1 MGKAARRSVA
11 SDPSSPT
18 LPYHYQHQQ
27 QQQQQQQ
34 PSVPSRSREVHQPD
48 HYYHPSSLSSY
59 SAYTAPVSGSS
70 PVGSWSSGF
79 GSESTEPLVSSAETA
94 IDGDLATAT
103 ASLASSSTPAG
114 PQLQP
119 PRTATLRSASLAPS
133 SLAPAR
139 SSSSHEPV
147 ELGSGGSE
155 PFFIH
160 PSTTATPRRV
170 TPEFSTNQTQVDRER
185 ERLRMEFYATYDVM
199 TGVRIAATLGG
210 FFGLMVFLVIYKSRT
225 RSTAKALKDPTIAA
239 VAAAVIQ
246 EEEERELQEAIEATA
261 FSLLQEELN
270 INYPGLQRDRLL
282 SLGNVSAPPM
292 LSRGRRMSSISGGYS
307 SLLNPSRRFSYSSTR
322 GHRNSVSVSSRVLSA
337 YNMGGSFGQDD
348 YVLES
353 DGEEADDEFDQFT
366 TTAEIGFPTN
376 YLSVPSKCNES
387 RRSSAMT
394 CCSTESSF
402 LERRCSAITLGLS
415 SLPPISRSPSR
426 QQSRDDTADWEPFY
440 PGINIIEPTPKSSP
454 CPSERI
460 AHRSH
465 DFERPSGSG
474 QQQQQRSAERERRRT
489 EEQLLLRA
497 SQPSGLSAT
506 MAGSRPSVALYD
518 ADSSIDCISEY
529 PVGSGCL
536 EDGFGYRQQRPPSSA
551 RNQHLEDLSIAT
563 LRDGRGEAASASTSQ
578 HPYSNSALI
587 SSISGTT
594 AHQSGDGNRGVT
606 VPVRRAPL
614 ASLSSFR
621 MSSADCQD
629 TEPKSCG
636 SDSVF
641 GEDSGA
647 DTDEDLQQFSTD
659 SDELSL
665 TMPYEEEEQLQQQQ
679 QQREDEV
686 VVMVGEKG
694 ARSGRSSALY
704 RRQSTLAQCED
715 EELDNVVT
723 STTTYEVEYDGRRR
737 LPSTHHHQQQQQQQ
751 QPTTDTS
758 YLSSLSISN
767 RSDRAA
773 SGGNRIETKA
783 IIERQHPNDSRRRQS
798 PLGAIPKT
806 TMTTAEQQRTV
817 RTANTPIVTVHA
829 PDDDERPAV
838 TSRHTAAPDPGGRCS
853 SSSSAATK
861 RNNSGG
867 SVRSDSC
874 STGSNARQQHQQQQ
888 QQQQRN
894 VEVNVIIKE
903 SSGSGNTN
911 TTITPSS
918 SSTTTTT
925 GIKSPSVI
933 LELPILA
940 IDEDDDPS
948 SAAGPLSANDPCIP
962 GPSRKWSKET
972 LF

>member
-18 LPYHYQHQQ
+18 LPYHYQQQEHQQ
-27 QQQQQQQ
+27 QQQQHHQRQ
-34 PSVPSRSREVHQPD
+34 VHQQE
-48 HYYHPSSLSSY
+48 HLYYPSSLSYSSY
-59 SAYTAPVSGSS
+59 TPSSPSSPSSASSFAAADSFTGSS
-70 PVGSWSSGF
+70 FPI
-79 GSESTEPLVSSAETA
+79 P
-94 IDGDLATAT
+94 
-103 ASLASSSTPAG
+103 SLAFSSTPAG
-114 PQLQP
+114 PQLQA
-119 PRTATLRSASLAPS
+119 PRTATLQSAPPGFSSSSLAPS
-133 SLAPAR
+133 GAL
-139 SSSSHEPV
+139 EP
-147 ELGSGGSE
+147 GSGASE
-155 PFFIH
+155 LFIH
-160 PSTTATPRRV
+160 SSTAATPNRNI
-170 TPEFSTNQTQVDRER
+170 TPEFSTPITVTSPIAVPSKSGPPVTEPTLPTQATLLPSFRLSSNQTQVARER

-282 SLGNVSAPPM
+282 SLGNISAPPM

-366 TTAEIGFPTN
+366 TTAEIGYPSN
-376 YLSVPSKCNES
+376 YLSVPNKCNES

-426 QQSRDDTADWEPFY
+426 QQSRDDTTDWEPFY
-440 PGINIIEPTPKSSP
+440 PGINIIEATPKSSP

-465 DFERPSGSG
+465 GADSERPSTSRG
-474 QQQQQRSAERERRRT
+474 RSASHFLT
-489 EEQLLLRA
+489 P
-497 SQPSGLSAT
+497 QPSTSGGARVI
-506 MAGSRPSVALYD
+506 APLYD
-518 ADSSIDCISEY
+518 DSSIDCISEY
-529 PVGSGCL
+529 PIGSTV
-536 EDGFGYRQQRPPSSA
+536 EDGFGYRQRQQP
-551 RNQHLEDLSIAT
+551 
-563 LRDGRGEAASASTSQ
+563 STSGSRHYTNGRDDVSLANGVLHQ
-578 HPYSNSALI
+578 QRTVAESRNAATTVHANNSSNSGNINHNSMAHPG
-587 SSISGTT
+587 SSSVG
-594 AHQSGDGNRGVT
+594 A
-606 VPVRRAPL
+606 VRRAPL
-614 ASLSSFR
+614 ASLSSFK
-621 MSSADCQD
+621 MSSIDCQD
-629 TEPKSCG
+629 TEPKSGG

-665 TMPYEEEEQLQQQQ
+665 TMPYEEDEESHGAQQQPRV
-679 QQREDEV
+679 QR
-686 VVMVGEKG
+686 MGG
-694 ARSGRSSALY
+694 PTRGSLY
-704 RRQSTLAQCED
+704 RRQSTLAQGDEED
-715 EELDNVVT
+715 EDGGTLLPRDDRPAGHERSVYELEHELD
-723 STTTYEVEYDGRRR
+723 DR
-737 LPSTHHHQQQQQQQ
+737 QQQQQLH
-751 QPTTDTS
+751 QPATDTS

-767 RSDRAA
+767 RSGPKAGSRSSDRC
-773 SGGNRIETKA
+773 GPGVGKRIETKA
-783 IIERQHPNDSRRRQS
+783 IIERQQPNDSVGGSYNTTGSSIQQRQS
-798 PLGAIPKT
+798 PLGAIPKVPLETERKRGTRTST
-806 TMTTAEQQRTV
+806 TTSTALPPT
-817 RTANTPIVTVHA
+817 VTVHL
-829 PDDDERPAV
+829 PDDDRP
-838 TSRHTAAPDPGGRCS
+838 TGTGSRRS
-853 SSSSAATK
+853 E
-861 RNNSGG
+861 
-867 SVRSDSC
+867 SDS
-874 STGSNARQQHQQQQ
+874 STRPGSSESMRQQQQ
-888 QQQQRN
+888 C
-894 VEVNVIIKE
+894 VEVNVIIK
-903 SSGSGNTN
+903 N
-911 TTITPSS
+911 SS
-918 SSTTTTT
+918 SSSNTT
-925 GIKSPSVI
+925 IKSPSVI

-940 IDEDDDPS
+940 IDEDEDPS
-948 SAAGPLSANDPCIP
+948 SSAPALSANDPCIP

>member
-18 LPYHYQHQQ
+18 LPYHYQHQH
-27 QQQQQQQ
+27 Q
-34 PSVPSRSREVHQPD
+34 PSVPSRSREVHQAE
-48 HYYHPSSLSSY
+48 HYYDPSPLSY

-70 PVGSWSSGF
+70 FASSSSSSSSWASDF
-79 GSESTEPLVSSAETA
+79 ESESTEPLVSESGETV
-94 IDGDLATAT
+94 IDAGDSATAT
-103 ASLASSSTPAG
+103 ASLASPSTPAG
-114 PQLQP
+114 PQLQA
-119 PRTATLRSASLAPS
+119 PRTATLQSASFAPS

-139 SSSSHEPV
+139 GSSSHEPA

-170 TPEFSTNQTQVDRER
+170 TPEFSTTNQTQVDRER

-460 AHRSH
+460 AHRTTH
-465 DFERPSGSG
+465 DYERSSSTAPSG
-474 QQQQQRSAERERRRT
+474 QQQQQQRSTERERHRGAQ
-489 EEQLLLRA
+489 EEQLLRPTA
-497 SQPSGLSAT
+497 S
-506 MAGSRPSVALYD
+506 GSRPSVALYD

-529 PVGSGCL
+529 PIGSGCL

-551 RNQHLEDLSIAT
+551 RPNSHLEDLSIVT
-563 LRDGRGEAASASTSQ
+563 LRGSQ
-578 HPYSNSALI
+578 RPYSHSALI
-587 SSISGTT
+587 SSISSTT
-594 AHQSGDGNRGVT
+594 AAHQHQADTSHGAGAGVGAGGVT
-606 VPVRRAPL
+606 VPVGRAPL

-665 TMPYEEEEQLQQQQ
+665 TMPYEDEEEHQA
-679 QQREDEV
+679 QREE
-686 VVMVGEKG
+686 GEKG
-694 ARSGRSSALY
+694 ARSGRCSALY
-704 RRQSTLAQCED
+704 RRQSTLAQCEGE
-715 EELDNVVT
+715 EELDNVAT
-723 STTTYEVEYDGRRR
+723 PTTTYEVEYDDRRR
-737 LPSTHHHQQQQQQQ
+737 LPHHHHQQQQQQQQ

-758 YLSSLSISN
+758 YISSLSISN
-767 RSDRAA
+767 RSDRAT

-783 IIERQHPNDSRRRQS
+783 IIERQHLNDSRRRQS

-806 TMTTAEQQRTV
+806 TVAVTRDEQQQRTV
-817 RTANTPIVTVHA
+817 RAPSTPIVTVHA
-829 PDDDERPAV
+829 PDDDDRPPV
-838 TSRHTAAPDPGGRCS
+838 TSHRHPTASVSRHTVDDPAGRCS
-853 SSSSAATK
+853 SSSSSAPK
-861 RNNSGG
+861 RGS
-867 SVRSDSC
+867 SVRSDAS
-874 STGSNARQQHQQQQ
+874 SVANARQQH
-888 QQQQRN
+888 QQQRN
-894 VEVNVIIKE
+894 VEVNVIIKG

-911 TTITPSS
+911 TT
-918 SSTTTTT
+918 STTTTTTSTTT

>member
-18 LPYHYQHQQ
+18 LPYHYQQAQQ

-34 PSVPSRSREVHQPD
+34 QQHQHQRQVHQQE
-48 HYYHPSSLSSY
+48 HLYYPSSLSYSSY
-59 SAYTAPVSGSS
+59 TPSSPSSPSSYAAADSFTGSS
-70 PVGSWSSGF
+70 YPI
-79 GSESTEPLVSSAETA
+79 P
-94 IDGDLATAT
+94 
-103 ASLASSSTPAG
+103 SLAFSSTPAG
-114 PQLQP
+114 PQLQA
-119 PRTATLRSASLAPS
+119 PRTATLQSAPPAFGSS
-133 SLAPAR
+133 SLAPGGGAIA
-139 SSSSHEPV
+139 P
-147 ELGSGGSE
+147 GSGASE
-155 PFFIH
+155 LFIH
-160 PSTTATPRRV
+160 SSTAATPNSNI
-170 TPEFSTNQTQVDRER
+170 TPEFSNQTQVDRER

-282 SLGNVSAPPM
+282 SLGNISAPPM

-366 TTAEIGFPTN
+366 TTAEIGYPSN
-376 YLSVPSKCNES
+376 YLSVPNKCNES

-426 QQSRDDTADWEPFY
+426 QQSRDDTTDWEPFY
-440 PGINIIEPTPKSSP
+440 PGINIIEATPKSSP

-465 DFERPSGSG
+465 GAGADSDRPSTSRGRSNHFLTPQASTSSG
-474 QQQQQRSAERERRRT
+474 GPRVIA
-489 EEQLLLRA
+489 
-497 SQPSGLSAT
+497 P
-506 MAGSRPSVALYD
+506 LYD
-518 ADSSIDCISEY
+518 DSSIDCISEY
-529 PVGSGCL
+529 PIGRTVE
-536 EDGFGYRQQRPPSSA
+536 EDDDEGFGYRQRQAGSSTGRHYTNGRDDVSLANGAVHRGLPPGS
-551 RNQHLEDLSIAT
+551 NAT
-563 LRDGRGEAASASTSQ
+563 VHTNNS
-578 HPYSNSALI
+578 SNSAI
-587 SSISGTT
+587 INHSTSVVHPSGSSGG
-594 AHQSGDGNRGVT
+594 A
-606 VPVRRAPL
+606 RRAPL
-614 ASLSSFR
+614 ASLSSFK
-621 MSSADCQD
+621 MSSIDCQD
-629 TEPKSCG
+629 TEPKSG
-636 SDSVF
+636 ASDSVF

-665 TMPYEEEEQLQQQQ
+665 TMPYEEDEESHHGTQA
-679 QQREDEV
+679 QRV
-686 VVMVGEKG
+686 QRTGG
-694 ARSGRSSALY
+694 PSRGSLY
-704 RRQSTLAQCED
+704 RRQSTLAQGDEED
-715 EELDNVVT
+715 EDDGTLLPRDDRPCGPERSVYELEHELD
-723 STTTYEVEYDGRRR
+723 DHR
-737 LPSTHHHQQQQQQQ
+737 QQQQQLH

-758 YLSSLSISN
+758 YISSLSISN
-767 RSDRAA
+767 RSGSTSKAGSRSSDR
-773 SGGNRIETKA
+773 GPGVGKRIETKA
-783 IIERQHPNDSRRRQS
+783 IIERQQPNDSGRGGAGAIQQQRQS
-798 PLGAIPKT
+798 PLGAIPKVPLESLDRKRGGGRAPAT
-806 TMTTAEQQRTV
+806 STGTMAVPPTV
-817 RTANTPIVTVHA
+817 MVHL
-829 PDDDERPAV
+829 PDDDRPC
-838 TSRHTAAPDPGGRCS
+838 GGSGS
-853 SSSSAATK
+853 SSRRSEPDSSST
-861 RNNSGG
+861 RTGG
-867 SVRSDSC
+867 SAESI
-874 STGSNARQQHQQQQ
+874 ARQQEQQC
-888 QQQQRN
+888 
-894 VEVNVIIKE
+894 VEVNVIIK
-903 SSGSGNTN
+903 N
-911 TTITPSS
+911 SS
-918 SSTTTTT
+918 SSSNTT
-925 GIKSPSVI
+925 IKSPSVI

-948 SAAGPLSANDPCIP
+948 SSAAPALSANDPCIP

>member
-18 LPYHYQHQQ
+18 LLPPYHHYQHQPQ
-27 QQQQQQQ
+27 QHHQQQ
-34 PSVPSRSREVHQPD
+34 PPSVPRRSREVHQPE
-48 HYYHPSSLSSY
+48 HYYHPSSLSY
-59 SAYTAPVSGSS
+59 SAYTAPASGSPS
-70 PVGSWSSGF
+70 FASASSSSSSSSYWASGF
-79 GSESTEPLVSSAETA
+79 GSESTEPLVSSEEAAT
-94 IDGDLATAT
+94 IDEDSATAT

-114 PQLQP
+114 PQLQA
-119 PRTATLRSASLAPS
+119 PRTATLQSASFGPS
-133 SLAPAR
+133 SLAPGR
-139 SSSSHEPV
+139 SSSSHEPAD
-147 ELGSGGSE
+147 LGSGGSE

-160 PSTTATPRRV
+160 PSTTATPRHV

-460 AHRSH
+460 AHRTH
-465 DFERPSGSG
+465 DYERPSTSG
-474 QQQQQRSAERERRRT
+474 NGTGGHQQRSAADRERERRRA
-489 EEQLLLRA
+489 EEQLLR
-497 SQPSGLSAT
+497 PSAT
-506 MAGSRPSVALYD
+506 AVGARSAAPYAD

-529 PVGSGCL
+529 PIGSGCL
-536 EDGFGYRQQRPPSSA
+536 EDGFGYRQQRPPSTA
-551 RNQHLEDLSIAT
+551 RHSSHLEDLSIAT
-563 LRDGRGEAASASTSQ
+563 LRDARCGTAGTGQ

-587 SSISGTT
+587 ISSISSTTGHQGT
-594 AHQSGDGNRGVT
+594 NGVT

-641 GEDSGA
+641 GDDSGA

-665 TMPYEEEEQLQQQQ
+665 TMPYEEEEEEAVQQQ
-679 QQREDEV
+679 EEKA
-686 VVMVGEKG
+686 VGEKG
-694 ARSGRSSALY
+694 MRSGRSSALY
-704 RRQSTLAQCED
+704 RRQSTLAQGED
-715 EELDNVVT
+715 ELELDNVA
-723 STTTYEVEYDGRRR
+723 STTTFEVEHDDRRR
-737 LPSTHHHQQQQQQQ
+737 PPHHQQQ
-751 QPTTDTS
+751 
-758 YLSSLSISN
+758 
-767 RSDRAA
+767 
-773 SGGNRIETKA
+773 
-783 IIERQHPNDSRRRQS
+783 H
-798 PLGAIPKT
+798 
-806 TMTTAEQQRTV
+806 
-817 RTANTPIVTVHA
+817 
-829 PDDDERPAV
+829 
-838 TSRHTAAPDPGGRCS
+838 
-853 SSSSAATK
+853 
-861 RNNSGG
+861 
-867 SVRSDSC
+867 
-874 STGSNARQQHQQQQ
+874 
-888 QQQQRN
+888 
-894 VEVNVIIKE
+894 
-903 SSGSGNTN
+903 
-911 TTITPSS
+911 
-918 SSTTTTT
+918 
-925 GIKSPSVI
+925 PSVI

-948 SAAGPLSANDPCIP
+948 SAAGSLSANDPCIP

>member
-18 LPYHYQHQQ
+18 LPYHYQQEQQ
-27 QQQQQQQ
+27 QQQGQHHQRQVHQQQ
-34 PSVPSRSREVHQPD
+34 EHL
-48 HYYHPSSLSSY
+48 YYSSSLSYPSSY
-59 SAYTAPVSGSS
+59 TPSS
-70 PVGSWSSGF
+70 PSSPSSSFTDSGF
-79 GSESTEPLVSSAETA
+79 TGSGYP
-94 IDGDLATAT
+94 IP
-103 ASLASSSTPAG
+103 SLAFSSTPAG
-114 PQLQP
+114 PQLQA
-119 PRTATLRSASLAPS
+119 PRTATLQSAPPGYSSS
-133 SLAPAR
+133 SLAPGGAA
-139 SSSSHEPV
+139 EP
-147 ELGSGGSE
+147 GSGASE
-155 PFFIH
+155 LFIH
-160 PSTTATPRRV
+160 SSTAATPNSNI
-170 TPEFSTNQTQVDRER
+170 TPEFSNQTQVDRER

-282 SLGNVSAPPM
+282 SLGNISAPPM

-366 TTAEIGFPTN
+366 TTAEIGYPSN
-376 YLSVPSKCNES
+376 YLSVPNKCNES

-426 QQSRDDTADWEPFY
+426 QQSRDDTTDWEPFY
-440 PGINIIEPTPKSSP
+440 PGINIIEATPKSSP

-460 AHRSH
+460 AHRGHHHHGADS
-465 DFERPSGSG
+465 DRPSTSRG
-474 QQQQQRSAERERRRT
+474 RSASQFLT
-489 EEQLLLRA
+489 P
-497 SQPSGLSAT
+497 QPSTSSGGTRVIAP
-506 MAGSRPSVALYD
+506 AYD
-518 ADSSIDCISEY
+518 DGSIDCISEY
-529 PVGSGCL
+529 PVGSGL
-536 EDGFGYRQQRPPSSA
+536 EDGFGYRPTRQRAQP
-551 RNQHLEDLSIAT
+551 
-563 LRDGRGEAASASTSQ
+563 STSGTR
-578 HPYSNSALI
+578 PYSNGRPADDVSLANVGILLQRSVAEPRSVTAHATNNSSNSANVNH
-587 SSISGTT
+587 STT
-594 AHQSGDGNRGVT
+594 A
-606 VPVRRAPL
+606 VRRAPL
-614 ASLSSFR
+614 ASLSSFK
-621 MSSADCQD
+621 MSSIDCQD
-629 TEPKSCG
+629 TDPKSGG

-665 TMPYEEEEQLQQQQ
+665 TMPYEEDEESHGG
-679 QQREDEV
+679 QQRV
-686 VVMVGEKG
+686 QRTG
-694 ARSGRSSALY
+694 GRGSLY
-704 RRQSTLAQCED
+704 RRQSTLAQGDELEEEEED
-715 EELDNVVT
+715 GGTLLPCGNDRSVYELEHELDV
-723 STTTYEVEYDGRRR
+723 R
-737 LPSTHHHQQQQQQQ
+737 QQQLLHH

-767 RSDRAA
+767 RSGSKGRASERGVQPA
-773 SGGNRIETKA
+773 PTSGPGVGKRIETKA
-783 IIERQHPNDSRRRQS
+783 IIERQQPNDSSGRGGSYTAGGSNLQQQQQQRQS
-798 PLGAIPKT
+798 PLGAIPKGTRT
-806 TMTTAEQQRTV
+806 TTTTASGPPPTV
-817 RTANTPIVTVHA
+817 MVHL
-829 PDDDERPAV
+829 PDDDRPSGS
-838 TSRHTAAPDPGGRCS
+838 SRRSAESDS
-853 SSSSAATK
+853 SSRPSS
-861 RNNSGG
+861 SGE
-867 SVRSDSC
+867 S
-874 STGSNARQQHQQQQ
+874 ARQHQQC
-888 QQQQRN
+888 
-894 VEVNVIIKE
+894 VEVNVIIK
-903 SSGSGNTN
+903 N
-911 TTITPSS
+911 SS
-918 SSTTTTT
+918 SSSNTT
-925 GIKSPSVI
+925 IKSPSVI

-948 SAAGPLSANDPCIP
+948 SSAPALSANDPCIP

>member
-18 LPYHYQHQQ
+18 LPYHYQQEQQ
-27 QQQQQQQ
+27 QQQQYQQQ
-34 PSVPSRSREVHQPD
+34 QHHQRQVHQQE
-48 HYYHPSSLSSY
+48 HLYYPSSLSYSSYTPSSPSSPSSASIYAAADAYTGASY
-59 SAYTAPVSGSS
+59 SVP
-70 PVGSWSSGF
+70 
-79 GSESTEPLVSSAETA
+79 
-94 IDGDLATAT
+94 
-103 ASLASSSTPAG
+103 SLAFSSTPAG
-114 PQLQP
+114 PQLQA
-119 PRTATLRSASLAPS
+119 PRTATLQSAPPAIGAS
-133 SLAPAR
+133 SLAPGAAEPAR
-139 SSSSHEPV
+139 SGTSD
-147 ELGSGGSE
+147 L
-155 PFFIH
+155 FIH
-160 PSTTATPRRV
+160 SSTAATPHSNI
-170 TPEFSTNQTQVDRER
+170 TPEFSNQTQVDRER

-282 SLGNVSAPPM
+282 SLGNISAPPM

-366 TTAEIGFPTN
+366 TTAEIGYPSN
-376 YLSVPSKCNES
+376 YLSVPNKCNES

-426 QQSRDDTADWEPFY
+426 QQSRDDTTDWEPFY
-440 PGINIIEPTPKSSP
+440 PGINIIEATPKSSP

-460 AHRSH
+460 AHRIH
-465 DFERPSGSG
+465 GPDLDPRPSTSRG
-474 QQQQQRSAERERRRT
+474 RT
-489 EEQLLLRA
+489 GQLLTA
-497 SQPSGLSAT
+497 QPSTSGGPRVVTS
-506 MAGSRPSVALYD
+506 LYD
-518 ADSSIDCISEY
+518 DSSIDCISEY
-529 PVGSGCL
+529 PIGSTI
-536 EDGFGYRQQRPPSSA
+536 EDGFGYRQRQQP
-551 RNQHLEDLSIAT
+551 
-563 LRDGRGEAASASTSQ
+563 STSTARHYGNGRSDDVSLANGSTLHQ
-578 HPYSNSALI
+578 PRTANVAESRNATVHTNTSSNSANI
-587 SSISGTT
+587 NHSTTVHPSG
-594 AHQSGDGNRGVT
+594 SGGGGGGA
-606 VPVRRAPL
+606 VRRAPL
-614 ASLSSFR
+614 ASLSSFK
-621 MSSADCQD
+621 MSSIDCQD

-665 TMPYEEEEQLQQQQ
+665 TMPYEDDEESHDPQ
-679 QQREDEV
+679 QQRV
-686 VVMVGEKG
+686 QRAGG
-694 ARSGRSSALY
+694 PSRGSLY
-704 RRQSTLAQCED
+704 RRQSTLAQGDDED
-715 EELDNVVT
+715 EDVGTLLPRDERPGGSACTMYEIEHELND
-723 STTTYEVEYDGRRR
+723 R
-737 LPSTHHHQQQQQQQ
+737 HQHQLQ

-758 YLSSLSISN
+758 YLSSLSISH
-767 RSDRAA
+767 RSGTKAGTRSSER
-773 SGGNRIETKA
+773 SGPGVGKRIETKA
-783 IIERQHPNDSRRRQS
+783 IIERQQPNDNGASFTSSGSNQPRQS
-798 PLGAIPKT
+798 PLGAIPKVPLESDRTKRASGSMQTRTPT
-806 TMTTAEQQRTV
+806 TMSTAVPPT
-817 RTANTPIVTVHA
+817 VTVHL
-829 PDDDERPAV
+829 PDDDRP
-838 TSRHTAAPDPGGRCS
+838 SGS
-853 SSSSAATK
+853 SSR
-861 RNNSGG
+861 RNASEPDSRPGNSE
-867 SVRSDSC
+867 V
-874 STGSNARQQHQQQQ
+874 ARHHQQQQ
-888 QQQQRN
+888 QQQC
-894 VEVNVIIKE
+894 VEVNVIIK
-903 SSGSGNTN
+903 N
-911 TTITPSS
+911 SS
-918 SSTTTTT
+918 SSNTT
-925 GIKSPSVI
+925 IKSPSVI

-948 SAAGPLSANDPCIP
+948 SSAPALSANDPCIP

>member
-18 LPYHYQHQQ
+18 LPYHYQQEQQ

-34 PSVPSRSREVHQPD
+34 HHQRQVHPQE
-48 HYYHPSSLSSY
+48 HLYYPSSLSYSSY
-59 SAYTAPVSGSS
+59 TPSSPSSPSVSAYADSFAGASYPV
-70 PVGSWSSGF
+70 P
-79 GSESTEPLVSSAETA
+79 
-94 IDGDLATAT
+94 
-103 ASLASSSTPAG
+103 SLAFSSTPAG
-114 PQLQP
+114 PQLQA
-119 PRTATLRSASLAPS
+119 PRTATLQSGPPTFGSS
-133 SLAPAR
+133 SLAPGG
-139 SSSSHEPV
+139 PV
-147 ELGSGGSE
+147 EPGSGVNDLFLHS
-155 PFFIH
+155 
-160 PSTTATPRRV
+160 STAATPNSNI
-170 TPEFSTNQTQVDRER
+170 TPKFSNQTQVDRER

-282 SLGNVSAPPM
+282 SLGNISAPPM

-366 TTAEIGFPTN
+366 TTAEIGYPSN
-376 YLSVPSKCNES
+376 YLSVPNKCNES

-426 QQSRDDTADWEPFY
+426 QQSRDDTTDWEPFY
-440 PGINIIEPTPKSSP
+440 PGINIIEATPKSSP

-460 AHRSH
+460 AHRIHGTDS
-465 DFERPSGSG
+465 ERPSTSRGS
-474 QQQQQRSAERERRRT
+474 RT
-489 EEQLLLRA
+489 NQLLTP
-497 SQPSGLSAT
+497 QPSTSGGGPRVISA
-506 MAGSRPSVALYD
+506 PLYD
-518 ADSSIDCISEY
+518 DSSIDCISEY
-529 PVGSGCL
+529 PIGSTL
-536 EDGFGYRQQRPPSSA
+536 EDGFGYRQRQQASS
-551 RNQHLEDLSIAT
+551 T
-563 LRDGRGEAASASTSQ
+563 ASTRHYGNGRSDEISLANGSVLHQ
-578 HPYSNSALI
+578 PRTVNVAETRNATVHTNTSSNSANI
-587 SSISGTT
+587 NHASGSSG
-594 AHQSGDGNRGVT
+594 A
-606 VPVRRAPL
+606 VRRAPL
-614 ASLSSFR
+614 ASLSSFK
-621 MSSADCQD
+621 MSSIDCQD

-665 TMPYEEEEQLQQQQ
+665 TMPYEDDEESHQ
-679 QQREDEV
+679 QQRIQR
-686 VVMVGEKG
+686 VGPSRG
-694 ARSGRSSALY
+694 SLY
-704 RRQSTLAQCED
+704 RRQSTLAQGDDED
-715 EELDNVVT
+715 EDDGTLLPRDDVRPHGGTEPLSVYELEHELND
-723 STTTYEVEYDGRRR
+723 RQQ
-737 LPSTHHHQQQQQQQ
+737 HQMHQV
-751 QPTTDTS
+751 PTTDTS
-758 YLSSLSISN
+758 YLSSLSISH
-767 RSDRAA
+767 RSGTKA
-773 SGGNRIETKA
+773 SAGSRSSERSGPGVGKRIETKA
-783 IIERQHPNDSRRRQS
+783 IIERQQPNDSGSNQPRQS
-798 PLGAIPKT
+798 PLGAIPKVPLETDRKRTMLQTRTPST
-806 TMTTAEQQRTV
+806 TTTTATTV
-817 RTANTPIVTVHA
+817 PPTVTVHL
-829 PDDDERPAV
+829 PDDDRPC
-838 TSRHTAAPDPGGRCS
+838 GS
-853 SSSSAATK
+853 SSSSRRSEPGPST
-861 RNNSGG
+861 RPGSSG
-867 SVRSDSC
+867 V
-874 STGSNARQQHQQQQ
+874 TRQQHC
-888 QQQQRN
+888 
-894 VEVNVIIKE
+894 VEVNVIIK
-903 SSGSGNTN
+903 N
-911 TTITPSS
+911 SS
-918 SSTTTTT
+918 SSSSNNNNNNTT
-925 GIKSPSVI
+925 IKSPSVI

-940 IDEDDDPS
+940 IDEDEDPS
-948 SAAGPLSANDPCIP
+948 SSAPPLSANDPCIP

>member
-18 LPYHYQHQQ
+18 LPYHYQQEQHQQ
-27 QQQQQQQ
+27 QQGQHHQRQVHQQQ
-34 PSVPSRSREVHQPD
+34 D
-48 HYYHPSSLSSY
+48 HLYYSSSLSYPSSY
-59 SAYTAPVSGSS
+59 TPSS
-70 PVGSWSSGF
+70 PSSPSSSFTDSGF
-79 GSESTEPLVSSAETA
+79 TGSGYP
-94 IDGDLATAT
+94 IP
-103 ASLASSSTPAG
+103 SLAFSSTPAG
-114 PQLQP
+114 PQLQA
-119 PRTATLRSASLAPS
+119 PRTATLQSAPPGYSSS
-133 SLAPAR
+133 SLAPGGAA
-139 SSSSHEPV
+139 EP
-147 ELGSGGSE
+147 GSGASE
-155 PFFIH
+155 LFIH
-160 PSTTATPRRV
+160 SSTAATPNSNIA
-170 TPEFSTNQTQVDRER
+170 PEFSNQTQVDRER

-282 SLGNVSAPPM
+282 SLGNISAPPM

-366 TTAEIGFPTN
+366 TTAEIGYPSN
-376 YLSVPSKCNES
+376 YLSVPNKCNES

-426 QQSRDDTADWEPFY
+426 QQSRDDTTDWEPFY
-440 PGINIIEPTPKSSP
+440 PGINIIEATPKSSP

-460 AHRSH
+460 AHRGHHHHGADS
-465 DFERPSGSG
+465 DRPSTSRG
-474 QQQQQRSAERERRRT
+474 RSASQFLT
-489 EEQLLLRA
+489 P
-497 SQPSGLSAT
+497 QPSTSSGGPRVIAP
-506 MAGSRPSVALYD
+506 AYD
-518 ADSSIDCISEY
+518 DGSIDCISEY
-529 PVGSGCL
+529 PVGSGL
-536 EDGFGYRQQRPPSSA
+536 EDGFGYRPTRQRAQP
-551 RNQHLEDLSIAT
+551 
-563 LRDGRGEAASASTSQ
+563 STSGTR
-578 HPYSNSALI
+578 PYSNGRPADDVSLANGGILLQRSVAEPRSVTAHATNNSSNSANVNH
-587 SSISGTT
+587 STT
-594 AHQSGDGNRGVT
+594 A
-606 VPVRRAPL
+606 VRRAPL
-614 ASLSSFR
+614 ASLSSFK
-621 MSSADCQD
+621 MSSIDCQD
-629 TEPKSCG
+629 TDPKSGG

-665 TMPYEEEEQLQQQQ
+665 TMPYEEDEESHGG
-679 QQREDEV
+679 QQRV
-686 VVMVGEKG
+686 QRTG
-694 ARSGRSSALY
+694 GRGSLY
-704 RRQSTLAQCED
+704 RRQSTLAQGDELEEED
-715 EELDNVVT
+715 GGTLLPCGNDRSVYELEHELDV
-723 STTTYEVEYDGRRR
+723 R
-737 LPSTHHHQQQQQQQ
+737 QQQQLHH

-767 RSDRAA
+767 RSGSKGRAGERGVQPA
-773 SGGNRIETKA
+773 ATSGPGVGKRIETKA
-783 IIERQHPNDSRRRQS
+783 IIERQQPNDSSGRGGSYTAGGSNLQQQQQQQRQS
-798 PLGAIPKT
+798 PLGAIPKGTRT
-806 TMTTAEQQRTV
+806 TTTTASGPPPTV
-817 RTANTPIVTVHA
+817 MVHL
-829 PDDDERPAV
+829 PDDDRPSG
-838 TSRHTAAPDPGGRCS
+838 SRRSAESDSSTRPS
-853 SSSSAATK
+853 SSGESA
-861 RNNSGG
+861 R
-867 SVRSDSC
+867 
-874 STGSNARQQHQQQQ
+874 QHQQC
-888 QQQQRN
+888 
-894 VEVNVIIKE
+894 VEVNVIIK
-903 SSGSGNTN
+903 N
-911 TTITPSS
+911 SS
-918 SSTTTTT
+918 SSSNTT
-925 GIKSPSVI
+925 IKSPSVI

-948 SAAGPLSANDPCIP
+948 SSAPALSANDPCIP

>member
-18 LPYHYQHQQ
+18 LSYHYQQ
-27 QQQQQQQ
+27 QQQQHHQQRQ
-34 PSVPSRSREVHQPD
+34 VHQPE
-48 HYYHPSSLSSY
+48 HLYYSSSLSY
-59 SAYTAPVSGSS
+59 SPFNPSS
-70 PVGSWSSGF
+70 PS
-79 GSESTEPLVSSAETA
+79 
-94 IDGDLATAT
+94 
-103 ASLASSSTPAG
+103 SLASSFAASSTDSDPFGSTGTSVFTSTPAG
-114 PQLQP
+114 PQLQA
-119 PRTATLRSASLAPS
+119 PRTATLQSAPPAFIS
-133 SLAPAR
+133 SLAPGGVGGGGVGGQE
-139 SSSSHEPV
+139 SPEPGPGASD
-147 ELGSGGSE
+147 L
-155 PFFIH
+155 FIH
-160 PSTTATPRRV
+160 SSTAATPSHSNI
-170 TPEFSTNQTQVDRER
+170 TPEFSNRTQVDRER

-348 YVLES
+348 YVMES

-366 TTAEIGFPTN
+366 TTAEIGYPSN
-376 YLSVPSKCNES
+376 YLSVPNKCNES

-440 PGINIIEPTPKSSP
+440 PGINIIEATPKSSP
-454 CPSERI
+454 CPSERV
-460 AHRSH
+460 AHRSTGG
-465 DFERPSGSG
+465 DSERPSTSRSRGSG
-474 QQQQQRSAERERRRT
+474 
-489 EEQLLLRA
+489 L
-497 SQPSGLSAT
+497 QPSTSTGGPRLVTS
-506 MAGSRPSVALYD
+506 LYD
-518 ADSSIDCISEY
+518 DSSIDCISEY
-529 PVGSGCL
+529 PVGIGCTVD
-536 EDGFGYRQQRPPSSA
+536 DGFGYRQRQPSSSGRA
-551 RNQHLEDLSIAT
+551 YGNGHRLDDVSIANGSSVHHPT
-563 LRDGRGEAASASTSQ
+563 GGHPSNQRNTSSNTSANVNASG
-578 HPYSNSALI
+578 
-587 SSISGTT
+587 SGG
-594 AHQSGDGNRGVT
+594 A
-606 VPVRRAPL
+606 VRRAPL
-614 ASLSSFR
+614 ASLSSFK

-641 GEDSGA
+641 GDDSGA

-665 TMPYEEEEQLQQQQ
+665 TMPYEEEDEQQVASAGVQ
-679 QQREDEV
+679 
-686 VVMVGEKG
+686 
-694 ARSGRSSALY
+694 RSSRGALY
-704 RRQSTLAQCED
+704 RRQSTLAQCDD
-715 EELDNVVT
+715 EEADGGILLPRDAPSGTRFELEHELD
-723 STTTYEVEYDGRRR
+723 SSRQ
-737 LPSTHHHQQQQQQQ
+737 HQHQHQ

-758 YLSSLSISN
+758 YLSSLSISH
-767 RSDRAA
+767 RSGAKGA
-773 SGGNRIETKA
+773 SDSRERPGVGNRIETKA
-783 IIERQHPNDSRRRQS
+783 IIERQQPNDSTNTSSSVHSQQRQS
-798 PLGAIPKT
+798 PLGAIPKVPLADCDRT
-806 TMTTAEQQRTV
+806 RARSSMSVGLPTITV
-817 RTANTPIVTVHA
+817 RL
-829 PDDDERPAV
+829 PDDDGDGNSDKR
-838 TSRHTAAPDPGGRCS
+838 APKKTNTR
-853 SSSSAATK
+853 
-861 RNNSGG
+861 R
-867 SVRSDSC
+867 
-874 STGSNARQQHQQQQ
+874 STGSSKDGHRGGPSEPSSTRQQC
-888 QQQQRN
+888 
-894 VEVNVIIKE
+894 VEVNVIIKN
-903 SSGSGNTN
+903 SASTSNNNNNNNATTN
-911 TTITPSS
+911 
-918 SSTTTTT
+918 
-925 GIKSPSVI
+925 IKSPSVI

-940 IDEDDDPS
+940 IDDDDDNEPS
-948 SAAGPLSANDPCIP
+948 SSAPALSNNDPCIP

>member
-18 LPYHYQHQQ
+18 LPYHYQQEQQ
-27 QQQQQQQ
+27 QQQGQHHQRQVHQQQ
-34 PSVPSRSREVHQPD
+34 EHL
-48 HYYHPSSLSSY
+48 YYSSSLSYPSSY
-59 SAYTAPVSGSS
+59 TPSS
-70 PVGSWSSGF
+70 PSSPSSSFTDSGF
-79 GSESTEPLVSSAETA
+79 TGSGYP
-94 IDGDLATAT
+94 IP
-103 ASLASSSTPAG
+103 SLAFSSTPAG
-114 PQLQP
+114 PQLQA
-119 PRTATLRSASLAPS
+119 PRTATLQSAPPGYSSS
-133 SLAPAR
+133 SLAPGGAA
-139 SSSSHEPV
+139 EP
-147 ELGSGGSE
+147 GSGASE
-155 PFFIH
+155 LFIH
-160 PSTTATPRRV
+160 SSTAATPNSNI
-170 TPEFSTNQTQVDRER
+170 TPEFSSTAKASSVPRTVTYAAPAEPTKTGPPVTSVSTPPATTTTNTTQATLLPSFRLSSNQTQVDRER

-282 SLGNVSAPPM
+282 SLGNISAPPM

-366 TTAEIGFPTN
+366 TTAEIGYPSN
-376 YLSVPSKCNES
+376 YLSVPNKCNES

-426 QQSRDDTADWEPFY
+426 QQSRDDTTDWEPFY
-440 PGINIIEPTPKSSP
+440 PGINIIEATPKSSP

-460 AHRSH
+460 AHRGHHHHGADS
-465 DFERPSGSG
+465 DRPSTSRG
-474 QQQQQRSAERERRRT
+474 RSASQFLT
-489 EEQLLLRA
+489 P
-497 SQPSGLSAT
+497 QPSTSSGGTRVIAP
-506 MAGSRPSVALYD
+506 AYD
-518 ADSSIDCISEY
+518 DGSIDCISEY
-529 PVGSGCL
+529 PVGSGL
-536 EDGFGYRQQRPPSSA
+536 EDGFGYRPTRQRAQP
-551 RNQHLEDLSIAT
+551 
-563 LRDGRGEAASASTSQ
+563 STSGTR
-578 HPYSNSALI
+578 PYSNGRPADDVSLANVGILLQRSVAEPRSVTAHATNNSSNSANVNH
-587 SSISGTT
+587 STT
-594 AHQSGDGNRGVT
+594 A
-606 VPVRRAPL
+606 VRRAPL
-614 ASLSSFR
+614 ASLSSFK
-621 MSSADCQD
+621 MSSIDCQD
-629 TEPKSCG
+629 TDPKSGG

-665 TMPYEEEEQLQQQQ
+665 TMPYEEDEESHGG
-679 QQREDEV
+679 QQRV
-686 VVMVGEKG
+686 QRTG
-694 ARSGRSSALY
+694 GRGSLY
-704 RRQSTLAQCED
+704 RRQSTLAQGDELEEEEED
-715 EELDNVVT
+715 GGTLLPCGNDRSVYELEHELDV
-723 STTTYEVEYDGRRR
+723 R
-737 LPSTHHHQQQQQQQ
+737 QQQLLHH

-767 RSDRAA
+767 RSGSKGRASERGVQPA
-773 SGGNRIETKA
+773 PTSGPGVGKRIETKA
-783 IIERQHPNDSRRRQS
+783 IIERQQPNDSSGRGGSYTAGGSNLQQQQQQRQS
-798 PLGAIPKT
+798 PLGAIPKGTRT
-806 TMTTAEQQRTV
+806 TTTTASGPPPTV
-817 RTANTPIVTVHA
+817 MVHL
-829 PDDDERPAV
+829 PDDDRPSGS
-838 TSRHTAAPDPGGRCS
+838 SRRSAESDS
-853 SSSSAATK
+853 SSRPSS
-861 RNNSGG
+861 SGE
-867 SVRSDSC
+867 S
-874 STGSNARQQHQQQQ
+874 ARQHQQC
-888 QQQQRN
+888 
-894 VEVNVIIKE
+894 VEVNVIIK
-903 SSGSGNTN
+903 N
-911 TTITPSS
+911 SS
-918 SSTTTTT
+918 SSSNTT
-925 GIKSPSVI
+925 IKSPSVI

-948 SAAGPLSANDPCIP
+948 SSAPALSANDPCIP

>member
-18 LPYHYQHQQ
+18 LPYHYQQEQQHQQ
-27 QQQQQQQ
+27 QQHHQRQ
-34 PSVPSRSREVHQPD
+34 VHPQE
-48 HYYHPSSLSSY
+48 HLYYPSSLSYSSY
-59 SAYTAPVSGSS
+59 TPSS
-70 PVGSWSSGF
+70 PSS
-79 GSESTEPLVSSAETA
+79 PSAAYAAADSFTGA
-94 IDGDLATAT
+94 SYPVP
-103 ASLASSSTPAG
+103 SLAFSSTPAG
-114 PQLQP
+114 PQLQA
-119 PRTATLRSASLAPS
+119 PRTATLQSAPPAFGSS
-133 SLAPAR
+133 SLAP
-139 SSSSHEPV
+139 
-147 ELGSGGSE
+147 GGSE
-155 PFFIH
+155 PGSGTSGLFIH
-160 PSTTATPRRV
+160 SSTAATPNSNI
-170 TPEFSTNQTQVDRER
+170 TPEFSPTPQSSPLAFAARASEPSKTGPPVTEPIQPTQATLLPSFRLSSNQTQVDRER

-282 SLGNVSAPPM
+282 SLGNISAPPM

-366 TTAEIGFPTN
+366 TTAEIGYPSN
-376 YLSVPSKCNES
+376 YLSVPNKCNES

-426 QQSRDDTADWEPFY
+426 QQSRDDTTDWEPFY
-440 PGINIIEPTPKSSP
+440 PGINIIEATPKSSP

-460 AHRSH
+460 AHRNHSSM
-465 DFERPSGSG
+465 DSERPSTSRG
-474 QQQQQRSAERERRRT
+474 RSA
-489 EEQLLLRA
+489 QLLTA
-497 SQPSGLSAT
+497 QPSSSGGPRVVTS
-506 MAGSRPSVALYD
+506 MYD
-518 ADSSIDCISEY
+518 DSSIDCISEY
-529 PVGSGCL
+529 PIGCTV
-536 EDGFGYRQQRPPSSA
+536 EDGFGYRQRQQASNAPTRHYANGRQSEDVSLANGSA
-551 RNQHLEDLSIAT
+551 LHQPRTVNVADSRNAT
-563 LRDGRGEAASASTSQ
+563 VHTNTS
-578 HPYSNSALI
+578 SNSANI
-587 SSISGTT
+587 NHSTTVHPSGG
-594 AHQSGDGNRGVT
+594 SGGA
-606 VPVRRAPL
+606 VRRAPL
-614 ASLSSFR
+614 ASLSSFK
-621 MSSADCQD
+621 MSSIDCQD

-665 TMPYEEEEQLQQQQ
+665 TMPYED
-679 QQREDEV
+679 EDESHDPHQRV
-686 VVMVGEKG
+686 QRGG
-694 ARSGRSSALY
+694 PSRGALY
-704 RRQSTLAQCED
+704 RRQSTLAQGED
-715 EELDNVVT
+715 DEDADDGTLLPRDERPGGSGDRTMYEIEHELND
-723 STTTYEVEYDGRRR
+723 R
-737 LPSTHHHQQQQQQQ
+737 HQHQLH

-758 YLSSLSISN
+758 YLSSLSISQ
-767 RSDRAA
+767 RTGPKPGAGTRPSER
-773 SGGNRIETKA
+773 GGPGVGKRIETKA
-783 IIERQHPNDSRRRQS
+783 IIERQQPNDNGAGYISSSSNQPRQS
-798 PLGAIPKT
+798 PLGAIPKVPLDSDRRRASGST
-806 TMTTAEQQRTV
+806 
-817 RTANTPIVTVHA
+817 RTATSAAVPPTVMVHL
-829 PDDDERPAV
+829 PDDDRP
-838 TSRHTAAPDPGGRCS
+838 
-853 SSSSAATK
+853 
-861 RNNSGG
+861 SGG
-867 SVRSDSC
+867 SRRHTSEPDS
-874 STGSNARQQHQQQQ
+874 STGRPGCADVTRQQQQ
-888 QQQQRN
+888 C
-894 VEVNVIIKE
+894 VEVNVIIK
-903 SSGSGNTN
+903 N
-911 TTITPSS
+911 SS
-918 SSTTTTT
+918 SSNTT
-925 GIKSPSVI
+925 IKSPSVI

-948 SAAGPLSANDPCIP
+948 SSAPALSANDPCIP

>member
-18 LPYHYQHQQ
+18 LPYHYQQEQQ

-34 PSVPSRSREVHQPD
+34 QHHQRQVHPPE
-48 HYYHPSSLSSY
+48 HLYYPSSLSYSSYTPSSPSSPSSSVYAAVDSFTGASY
-59 SAYTAPVSGSS
+59 SVP
-70 PVGSWSSGF
+70 
-79 GSESTEPLVSSAETA
+79 
-94 IDGDLATAT
+94 
-103 ASLASSSTPAG
+103 SLAFPSTPAG
-114 PQLQP
+114 PQLQA
-119 PRTATLRSASLAPS
+119 PRTATLQSAPSAFGSS
-133 SLAPAR
+133 SLAP
-139 SSSSHEPV
+139 
-147 ELGSGGSE
+147 GGSV
-155 PFFIH
+155 PASGTSDLFIH
-160 PSTTATPRRV
+160 SSTAATPNSNI
-170 TPEFSTNQTQVDRER
+170 TPEFSPTPQTSPVTYAARASEPSKTGPPVTEPIQPTQATLLPSFRLSSNQTQVDRER

-282 SLGNVSAPPM
+282 SLGNISAPPM

-366 TTAEIGFPTN
+366 TTAEIGYPSN
-376 YLSVPSKCNES
+376 YLSVPNKCNES

-426 QQSRDDTADWEPFY
+426 QQSRDDTTDWEPFY
-440 PGINIIEPTPKSSP
+440 PGINIIEATPKSSP

-460 AHRSH
+460 AHRIHGTDS
-465 DFERPSGSG
+465 ERPSTSRG
-474 QQQQQRSAERERRRT
+474 RT
-489 EEQLLLRA
+489 GQLLTTQA
-497 SQPSGLSAT
+497 STSGGPRVVTS
-506 MAGSRPSVALYD
+506 MYD
-518 ADSSIDCISEY
+518 DSTIDCISEY
-529 PVGSGCL
+529 PIGCTI
-536 EDGFGYRQQRPPSSA
+536 EDGFGYRQRQ
-551 RNQHLEDLSIAT
+551 Q
-563 LRDGRGEAASASTSQ
+563 ASTSSTRHYGNGRSDDVSLANGSVLHQ
-578 HPYSNSALI
+578 PRTVSVAECRNATVHTNTSSNSANI
-587 SSISGTT
+587 NHSTTVHPSVSSGG
-594 AHQSGDGNRGVT
+594 A
-606 VPVRRAPL
+606 VRRAPL
-614 ASLSSFR
+614 ASLSSFK
-621 MSSADCQD
+621 MSSIDCQD

-665 TMPYEEEEQLQQQQ
+665 TMPYEDDEESHDP
-679 QQREDEV
+679 QQRV
-686 VVMVGEKG
+686 QRVGPSRG
-694 ARSGRSSALY
+694 ALY
-704 RRQSTLAQCED
+704 RRQSTLAQGDDED
-715 EELDNVVT
+715 ADDGTLLPRDERSGGPGEHTMYEIEHELND
-723 STTTYEVEYDGRRR
+723 R
-737 LPSTHHHQQQQQQQ
+737 HQHQLH

-758 YLSSLSISN
+758 YLSSLSISH
-767 RSDRAA
+767 RSGTKTGTR
-773 SGGNRIETKA
+773 SSERGGPGVGKRIETKA
-783 IIERQHPNDSRRRQS
+783 IIERQQPNDNGASFTSSSSNQPRQS
-798 PLGAIPKT
+798 PLGAIPKVPHTRAPT
-806 TMTTAEQQRTV
+806 TMQTTAS
-817 RTANTPIVTVHA
+817 TAPPPTVTVHL
-829 PDDDERPAV
+829 PDDDRP
-838 TSRHTAAPDPGGRCS
+838 
-853 SSSSAATK
+853 
-861 RNNSGG
+861 SGG
-867 SVRSDSC
+867 SRRNTSEPDRSTSR
-874 STGSNARQQHQQQQ
+874 SGSSDTTRQQQQ
-888 QQQQRN
+888 C
-894 VEVNVIIKE
+894 VEVNVIIK
-903 SSGSGNTN
+903 N
-911 TTITPSS
+911 SS
-918 SSTTTTT
+918 SSNTT
-925 GIKSPSVI
+925 IKSPSVI

-948 SAAGPLSANDPCIP
+948 SSAPALSANDPCIP